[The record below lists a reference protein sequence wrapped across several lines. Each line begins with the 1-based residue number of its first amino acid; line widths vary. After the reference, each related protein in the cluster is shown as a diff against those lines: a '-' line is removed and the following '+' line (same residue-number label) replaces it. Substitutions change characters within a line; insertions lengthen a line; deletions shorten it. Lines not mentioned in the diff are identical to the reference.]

1 MPPVR
6 TKRVIG
12 SSLRKKG
19 FTRQSDRD
27 HIFFFYVDDGLSSA
41 LFTKLSHGSP
51 ADEVGVGLLK
61 RMAAQC
67 RLELNEFL
75 RLVDCPM
82 AKADYRKKLVE
93 GGHLAA

>member
-1 MPPVR
+1 MR
-6 TKRVIG
+6 R
-12 SSLRKKG
+12 KG

-27 HIFFFYVDDGLSSA
+27 HIFFFYREDGLSSA

-51 ADEVGVGLLK
+51 GDEVGVHLLK

-67 RLELNEFL
+67 RLELDEFL

-82 AKADYRKKLVE
+82 AKSDYRKKLLDD
-93 GGHLAA
+93 GHLTA